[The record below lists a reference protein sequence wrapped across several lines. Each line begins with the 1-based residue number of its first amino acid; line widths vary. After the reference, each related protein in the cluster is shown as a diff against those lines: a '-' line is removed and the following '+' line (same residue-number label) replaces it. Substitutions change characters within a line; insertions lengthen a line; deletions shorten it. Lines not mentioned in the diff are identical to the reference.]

1 MEGRSTAL
9 TALLVLIICTGSTQS
24 ASCCVKNMVLRGKLS
39 CQRLLGYSFQTINNS
54 CDIKSVIF
62 HLPARFL
69 CAEPTDSKTQKLMQC
84 IDERKRKST
93 PIPQQ
98 GSTTTTAA

>member
-9 TALLVLIICTGSTQS
+9 TALLLLIICTGSTQS
-24 ASCCVKNMVLRGKLS
+24 ASCCVKNMVMRGKLS
-39 CQRLLGYSFQTINNS
+39 CQRLLGYSFQTIKNS

-84 IDERKRKST
+84 IE
-93 PIPQQ
+93 
-98 GSTTTTAA
+98 